1 MNRQSL
7 DEKLPRDLTSPRGL
21 IFSIAYRMLGSVADA
36 EDIVQESLLRFH
48 RAQAAGTAIESAK
61 SYLAAIATRLAID
74 QLRSARVRRE
84 EYVGSWLPEPLI
96 AEREPDAARH
106 AEITESLSMAF
117 LLILETLSPIERAV
131 FLLREVFEYGYD
143 DISAIVEKTAENCR
157 QIFVRA
163 KQRIE
168 LGKPRFESSTEKRD
182 ELARRFLTA
191 CEAGDLD
198 GLVKL
203 LAADATFYGD
213 GGGKVAV
220 AVRQPVHGSDR
231 VARLLHGIIFK
242 RKHLEMRMR
251 PVTVNGQP
259 GAMML
264 DSQERVIFVFA
275 LDIADNAVQS
285 IRSVINPDKL
295 RHLGPLS
302 DLAQQPGT
310 RGTSVEKQTSQ

>member
-1 MNRQSL
+1 MKGESI
-7 DEKLPRDLTSPRGL
+7 DEKLIQDLTSSRGL

-48 RAQAAGTAIESAK
+48 RARAAGTAIESAK

-96 AEREPDAARH
+96 AEREPAAVRH

-131 FLLREVFEYGYD
+131 FLLREVFDYGYD
-143 DISAIVEKTAENCR
+143 DISAIVEKTVENCR

-168 LGKPRFESSTEKRD
+168 LGRPRFESSPEKRN

-191 CEAGDLD
+191 CEAGDLE
-198 GLVKL
+198 GLVEL

-231 VARLLHGIIFK
+231 VARLLHGIIFN

-264 DSQERVIFVFA
+264 DAQERLIFVFA

-310 RGTSVEKQTSQ
+310 R